1 MIEQNGKIY
10 FTEKELRC
18 KGSGNLRL
26 APGFGEKLLELRLA
40 YNRPMIVNSCC
51 RSKEHNF
58 NVGGNPRSFHVSD
71 LPFYP
76 TGGCCAI
83 DIDCDDSFSR
93 ANLVACGLSLGWWVG
108 VHKSFIH
115 FDRRVDYGISPAPGI
130 FLY

>member
-1 MIEQNGKIY
+1 MLTRNGKTY
-10 FTEKELRC
+10 FTEQELKC

-26 APGFGEKLLELRLA
+26 APGFGEKLLDLRIKL
-40 YNRPMIVNSCC
+40 NRPMVVTSCC
-51 RSKEHNF
+51 RSKQHNF

-83 DIDCDDSFSR
+83 DIDCDDALNR
-93 ANLVACGLSLGWWVG
+93 ADLVECALSLGWWVG
-108 VHKSFIH
+108 VNKSFIH
-115 FDRRVDYGISPAPGI
+115 MDRRIDYGLAKAPGI